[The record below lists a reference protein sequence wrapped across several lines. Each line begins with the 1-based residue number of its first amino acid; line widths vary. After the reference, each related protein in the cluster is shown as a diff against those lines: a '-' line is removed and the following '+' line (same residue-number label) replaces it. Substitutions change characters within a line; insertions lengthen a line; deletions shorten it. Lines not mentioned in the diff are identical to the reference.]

1 MWWAVEHDA
10 VLQGGYQDLALPA
23 QGDASAVHLAVMV
36 CTQKNQVG
44 QFVCAAV
51 DPFTDVVNFAPTR
64 RARAVREPTTPVS
77 DCHRFTVTNRD

>member
-36 CTQKNQVG
+36 CAQKNQVRG
-44 QFVCAAV
+44 
-51 DPFTDVVNFAPTR
+51 
-64 RARAVREPTTPVS
+64 
-77 DCHRFTVTNRD
+77 